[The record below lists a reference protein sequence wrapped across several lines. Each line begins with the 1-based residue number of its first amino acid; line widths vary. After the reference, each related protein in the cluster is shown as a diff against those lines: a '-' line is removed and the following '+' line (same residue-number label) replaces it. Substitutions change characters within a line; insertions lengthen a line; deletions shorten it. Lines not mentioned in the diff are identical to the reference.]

1 MKEGFALFFKRPGQL
16 TILFVAY
23 SFFLFLMGLIPF
35 LGQIIPPLLT
45 PAFSMVIM
53 TACAQIDQGV
63 DFDHLQLRQSFKPPI
78 MQRLLALG
86 ALYVLMAFITI
97 GLMWFFVGDG
107 ISPFSTID
115 AKTLANNSGS
125 SQSWVLLAIALFGLL
140 YVPLFWF
147 AAPLIVWRQSTVG
160 KAIFYSLFSVLRNI
174 KAFIV
179 YFLSWVVVGAI
190 LPSIVSVTLA
200 SLIGF
205 PHLAVGALFLF
216 SIVLTIVMYCSCY
229 TSYKRIFGTPELLKA
244 SM

>member
-1 MKEGFALFFKRPGQL
+1 MPCSSSARGKLI
-16 TILFVAY
+16 ILFATY
-23 SFFLFLMGLIPF
+23 SFFLFLIGLIPF

-53 TACAQIDQGV
+53 TACAQVDQGTT
-63 DFDHLQLRQSFKPPI
+63 FDHLLLRQSFQPPV
-78 MQRLLALG
+78 MQRLLGLG

-97 GLMWFFVGDG
+97 GLMWLFVGGDL
-107 ISPFSTID
+107 SPLSTID
-115 AKTLANNSGS
+115 AKTLANNSNS
-125 SQSWVLLAIALFGLL
+125 NQSWVLLVIAFFGLL

-179 YFLSWVVVGAI
+179 YFLSWLVVGAI
-190 LPSIVSVTLA
+190 LPSLISVMLA
-200 SLIGF
+200 SLIGL
-205 PHLAVGALFLF
+205 PQLAVAALFLF

-229 TSYKRIFGTPELLKA
+229 TSYKHIFSTPEQLK
-244 SM
+244 STM